1 MKHNIAKY
9 LEDVRLS
16 IGDIENYTMGVTDV
30 VPIENNQML
39 FDAICRRFAIIGEA
53 VYQADKIDSSIS
65 ITDKNKIKG
74 LRHIIVH
81 DYDLVRPA
89 DIFIIITKNL
99 PVLKL
104 EVITL
109 LKKIDEQQT

>member
-9 LEDVRLS
+9 LEDIRLS
-16 IGDIENYTMGVTDV
+16 IGDIENYTLGVTDV
-30 VPIENNQML
+30 VPIQSNQML

-65 ITDKNKIKG
+65 ITDKNKKG

-89 DIFIIITKNL
+89 DLFIIITKNL

-104 EVITL
+104 EVITR
-109 LKKIDEQQT
+109 LKNN